1 MENFLVKRDAVALEA
16 YFPSRRS
23 IVLFIEMLNY
33 FEENFLDC
41 DLYVGITPSE
51 YAPIGISLLKQPN
64 LKYRY
69 LKVSSELD
77 TKSDASGFQAA
88 LLLMKQSSL
97 AYDLVYFMHLKG
109 SSLAEEYK
117 AINESGREVEFNVL
131 EIFLDIFKNCEKIE
145 RIFKSNLKIGK
156 SSTALFDVISGLM
169 KFKLP
174 RFLLTYTLIRFMLFG
189 DRQYTM

>member
-69 LKVSSELD
+69 
-77 TKSDASGFQAA
+77 
-88 LLLMKQSSL
+88 
-97 AYDLVYFMHLKG
+97 
-109 SSLAEEYK
+109 
-117 AINESGREVEFNVL
+117 
-131 EIFLDIFKNCEKIE
+131 
-145 RIFKSNLKIGK
+145 
-156 SSTALFDVISGLM
+156 VIW
-169 KFKLP
+169 K
-174 RFLLTYTLIRFMLFG
+174 
-189 DRQYTM
+189 

>member
-1 MENFLVKRDAVALEA
+1 
-16 YFPSRRS
+16 
-23 IVLFIEMLNY
+23 
-33 FEENFLDC
+33 
-41 DLYVGITPSE
+41 
-51 YAPIGISLLKQPN
+51 
-64 LKYRY
+64 
-69 LKVSSELD
+69 
-77 TKSDASGFQAA
+77 
-88 LLLMKQSSL
+88 MKQSSL

-156 SSTALFDVISGLM
+156 SSTALSDVISGLM